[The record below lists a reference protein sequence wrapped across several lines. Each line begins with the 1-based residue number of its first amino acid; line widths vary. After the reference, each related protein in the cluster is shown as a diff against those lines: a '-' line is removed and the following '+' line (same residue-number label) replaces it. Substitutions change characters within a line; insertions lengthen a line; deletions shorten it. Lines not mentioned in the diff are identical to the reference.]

1 MNSAGRAQA
10 LASKEGSIFGGVV
23 GVFLMGLTLC
33 ITSFACTAPFLGTM
47 IAAGVDSGGQGRL
60 LVGMAVFGATM
71 ALPFVVLSLLPG
83 KLPRSG
89 AWMNSAK
96 ILFGFIELAAALKF
110 FSNAEYVWNWL
121 ILPREIFLA
130 VWAALFAVAG
140 FYLLGQIRLKGES
153 GEIGGGRLVSGSAV
167 IVLAFYFALG
177 ATGYRLDNMVMN
189 AFEPPYSNA
198 IGGGGGEGAA
208 AVESHAIVV
217 DDFDSAVQVAKDTE
231 KLLLINFTGLT

>member
-1 MNSAGRAQA
+1 
-10 LASKEGSIFGGVV
+10 
-23 GVFLMGLTLC
+23 
-33 ITSFACTAPFLGTM
+33 
-47 IAAGVDSGGQGRL
+47 
-60 LVGMAVFGATM
+60 
-71 ALPFVVLSLLPG
+71 
-83 KLPRSG
+83 
-89 AWMNSAK
+89 MNSAK